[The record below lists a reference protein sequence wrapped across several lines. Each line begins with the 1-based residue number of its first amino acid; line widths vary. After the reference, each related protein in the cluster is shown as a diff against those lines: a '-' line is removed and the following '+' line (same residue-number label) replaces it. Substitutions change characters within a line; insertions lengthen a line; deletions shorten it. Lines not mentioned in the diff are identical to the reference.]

1 MKIVKRI
8 NLVKLGFRA
17 IDFLPVNL
25 VSLEYKSTEKKWFCL
40 GLLSLHLGRF
50 RVSSIQML
58 CCALFQHAAGSWKL
72 LFSTSDYLRDLFWLL
87 LKQIKLK
94 GLISPK
100 VWKSYSL
107 IQSPESE
114 RKSSI

>member
-1 MKIVKRI
+1 MNPQNKMV
-8 NLVKLGFRA
+8 LFGPSEPAFGA
-17 IDFLPVNL
+17 IQCQFYVM
-25 VSLEYKSTEKKWFCL
+25 Y
-40 GLLSLHLGRF
+40 
-50 RVSSIQML
+50 L
-58 CCALFQHAAGSWKL
+58 CCALFQHAAGSWEL

-100 VWKSYSL
+100 VCRSCPL
-107 IQSPESE
+107 IQNSESE